1 MLHGF
6 VSWIKGLLVSLAD
19 LLFPRYCFV
28 CGSRLAASEG
38 ELCGWCVMS
47 RPFAPVYADHRDNDM
62 AKLFMGVMPIERAQ
76 AMMRYD
82 PQSHL
87 ARVIYEL
94 KYYNKPE
101 VGVTMGRLC
110 AKLLMPTG
118 FFDGIDLVVPV
129 PLAKERQRARGYN
142 QSEMI
147 AEGISQATGIEMS
160 VGNVVRLHF
169 SKTQTML
176 NEWERRENVEGNF
189 KVVDAAGLEGKHV
202 LLVDDIMTTGATLKA
217 CGGEMG
223 KSVGKLRIS
232 VLTIGRSS
240 D

>member
-1 MLHGF
+1 
-6 VSWIKGLLVSLAD
+6 
-19 LLFPRYCFV
+19 
-28 CGSRLAASEG
+28 
-38 ELCGWCVMS
+38 
-47 RPFAPVYADHRDNDM
+47 
-62 AKLFMGVMPIERAQ
+62 
-76 AMMRYD
+76 
-82 PQSHL
+82 
-87 ARVIYEL
+87 
-94 KYYNKPE
+94 
-101 VGVTMGRLC
+101 
-110 AKLLMPTG
+110 
-118 FFDGIDLVVPV
+118 
-129 PLAKERQRARGYN
+129 
-142 QSEMI
+142 MI
-147 AEGISQATGIEMS
+147 AEGISQATGIEVS

>member
-1 MLHGF
+1 M
-6 VSWIKGLLVSLAD
+6 
-19 LLFPRYCFV
+19 
-28 CGSRLAASEG
+28 
-38 ELCGWCVMS
+38 
-47 RPFAPVYADHRDNDM
+47 
-62 AKLFMGVMPIERAQ
+62 
-76 AMMRYD
+76 
-82 PQSHL
+82 
-87 ARVIYEL
+87 
-94 KYYNKPE
+94 
-101 VGVTMGRLC
+101 C